1 MEHKNKEKLDWI
13 IASNIDKGINLQT
26 VYGTYLEIRELLQKK
41 INECRKKDVVHYKD
55 AFFEFQDQKIQ
66 ATVIFETYH
75 IFFTAEE
82 LTNIQNSEPWA
93 SYFLKC
99 SQQYAGCV
107 WNRKTNQYDML
118 FVTEFS
124 HLLADERAVE
134 KAAMLPDVYDIS
146 DRKIKSRT
154 VTTIAHNWEELID
167 VTLLRKQMLELMKRP
182 DISEQLVQK
191 YLKKVIIHIQ
201 STDVRPEIT
210 GWYPD
215 IDAYFSETNQIY
227 TMIQNYWNCP
237 GSRWNSSLCQ
247 IKITGMLRDRFL
259 TVSFIIFENKH
270 SISRHKRTEERSV

>member
-134 KAAMLPDVYDIS
+134 KAAILPDVYDIS

-215 IDAYFSETNQIY
+215 FRKQNQMY
-227 TMIQNYWNCP
+227 TMIQNYWNC
-237 GSRWNSSLCQ
+237 R
-247 IKITGMLRDRFL
+247 ITVEFFALP
-259 TVSFIIFENKH
+259 NK
-270 SISRHKRTEERSV
+270 E

>member
-1 MEHKNKEKLDWI
+1 MNAARKMWCI
-13 IASNIDKGINLQT
+13 IKMRFLNFRIKKFRLLLSLKHTISFLQQKSLQT
-26 VYGTYLEIRELLQKK
+26 YRTQSHGLL
-41 INECRKKDVVHYKD
+41 I
-55 AFFEFQDQKIQ
+55 
-66 ATVIFETYH
+66 
-75 IFFTAEE
+75 
-82 LTNIQNSEPWA
+82 
-93 SYFLKC
+93 FLKC

-215 IDAYFSETNQIY
+215 IDAYFSETKSDVYDDTELLELPDHGGI
-227 TMIQNYWNCP
+227 
-237 GSRWNSSLCQ
+237 
-247 IKITGMLRDRFL
+247 LRFA
-259 TVSFIIFENKH
+259 K
-270 SISRHKRTEERSV
+270 

>member
-82 LTNIQNSEPWA
+82 HTNIQNSEPWA

-182 DISEQLVQK
+182 DISEQQVQK

-215 IDAYFSETNQIY
+215 INAYFSETKSDVY
-227 TMIQNYWNCP
+227 DDTELLELP
-237 GSRWNSSLCQ
+237 DHG
-247 IKITGMLRDRFL
+247 GFLRFA
-259 TVSFIIFENKH
+259 K
-270 SISRHKRTEERSV
+270 

>member
-1 MEHKNKEKLDWI
+1 M
-13 IASNIDKGINLQT
+13 
-26 VYGTYLEIRELLQKK
+26 
-41 INECRKKDVVHYKD
+41 VHYKD

-134 KAAMLPDVYDIS
+134 KRLCYQMYMIFLIE
-146 DRKIKSRT
+146 KSNLAQL
-154 VTTIAHNWEELID
+154 TTIAHKLGRID
-167 VTLLRKQMLELMKRP
+167 RCY
-182 DISEQLVQK
+182 IAS
-191 YLKKVIIHIQ
+191 
-201 STDVRPEIT
+201 
-210 GWYPD
+210 
-215 IDAYFSETNQIY
+215 
-227 TMIQNYWNCP
+227 
-237 GSRWNSSLCQ
+237 
-247 IKITGMLRDRFL
+247 
-259 TVSFIIFENKH
+259 
-270 SISRHKRTEERSV
+270 

>member
-1 MEHKNKEKLDWI
+1 M
-13 IASNIDKGINLQT
+13 
-26 VYGTYLEIRELLQKK
+26 
-41 INECRKKDVVHYKD
+41 VHYKD

-66 ATVIFETYH
+66 ATAIFETYH

-215 IDAYFSETNQIY
+215 IDAYFSETKSDVYDDTELLELPDHGGI
-227 TMIQNYWNCP
+227 
-237 GSRWNSSLCQ
+237 
-247 IKITGMLRDRFL
+247 LRFA
-259 TVSFIIFENKH
+259 K
-270 SISRHKRTEERSV
+270 